1 MATTAPTFTPEEI
14 ELTRWLA
21 DPVAKRILRRFAV
34 NPPIAYWGERY
45 TTWNSGTEAVIC
57 YRGPEVEQLL
67 DIRDRYEDAV
77 IRHCRAI
84 GATSLR
90 ERFRETSD
98 VQAAIRAVLIA
109 APMIWSSK
117 VLVPVSAGQRARA
130 AA

>member
-21 DPVAKRILRRFAV
+21 DPVAKRILQGFVAS
-34 NPPIAYWGERY
+34 PPMARWGFRY
-45 TTWNSGTEAVIC
+45 TTWNSGTEPALV
-57 YRGPEVEQLL
+57 YYGPEVEQLL

-84 GATSLR
+84 GNTSLR

-117 VLVPVSAGQRARA
+117 VLVPVAAGQRARA
-130 AA
+130 A